1 VPTLFEHPFGTQSER
16 DDFVMNPDSHHI
28 NQMYS
33 LLAQGRN
40 AHAQQLLGL
49 DDASSNQVDTLADRA
64 DDMLHQA
71 AVHHG
76 KKSYRAAHSA
86 LSSAASHIGVI
97 GRLLSNGQ
105 VRPMADS
112 IASAYRRQHLG

>member
-1 VPTLFEHPFGTQSER
+1 
-16 DDFVMNPDSHHI
+16 MNPDSQHI

-33 LLAQGRN
+33 LLAQGRA
-40 AHAQQLLGL
+40 AHSQQLLGL
-49 DDASSNQVDTLADRA
+49 DDASSNQVDSLADRA

-71 AVHHG
+71 MVLHG

-86 LSSAASHIGVI
+86 LSSAASHIGAI

-112 IASAYRRQHLG
+112 IASSYRRYHLG